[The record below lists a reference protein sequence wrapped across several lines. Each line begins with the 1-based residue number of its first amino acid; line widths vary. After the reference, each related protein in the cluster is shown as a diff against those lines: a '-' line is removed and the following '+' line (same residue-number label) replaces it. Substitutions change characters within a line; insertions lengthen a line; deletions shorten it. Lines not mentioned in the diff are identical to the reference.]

1 MGEKEKKFEGKSK
14 IVVNIENIHCGD
26 CALNIER
33 SVEHVP
39 GVLSAE
45 VSYVLSSATIY
56 YDPHRVE
63 EDRIK
68 KAITKPGYAVRETF
82 AERTRTFWKE
92 RRSFIFLSLSGVTLG
107 LSWIFGWIDLGPFYL
122 PTAFAI
128 ASLILGGY
136 PIVKSAIQTLLI
148 PDLNVDTLVS
158 IAAISA
164 TAVGAYRE
172 AATVIFIMLLGEF
185 LEGVTVGKAR
195 KAIASLIQL
204 SPKTAWVRRENEE
217 VQVPIEDVKPKEVV
231 IVRPG
236 ERIPVDGKIISGCGS
251 INQSTLTG
259 ESIPIEKE
267 TGDKVYCGTFN
278 ESGSCEIE
286 ATQVADDTKLAQIKR
301 LILEAQAEKSP
312 TQRVVDRFSRYFIPA
327 IILIAFATFLVT
339 GEIIRAITI
348 LIVACPCALVLGTP
362 TAVVAAIGNAAR
374 QGILIKGGAYLEQM
388 GRLKTLLMDKTGTLT
403 HGRPKVVEL
412 NALDGMD
419 EKEVL
424 YWAAIAEKRSEHPLA
439 RAITEKAEEL
449 GLITPHPHSFED
461 FRGKGVKVQWNSKTI
476 IVGSSEMMKSEG
488 VDIPE
493 SAKGSLELKQS
504 EGMTSLLVTLDRR
517 LLGIISIADTLREGA
532 KEAIDKIREQ
542 GVSEIWMLTGDSAL
556 AADRIG
562 KQLGIR
568 YEANLLPEEKV
579 MSVKEWKRKG
589 RVVAMIGDG
598 VNDAPALAAADI
610 GIAMGAVGTDVAI
623 ETADIAL
630 MTDELE
636 KIPTVIQL
644 SQKALRVIKENL
656 IFALVFNAVLVI
668 LSAQGWVTM
677 ILGAVM
683 HQASSLL
690 VILSSMRLLKRDI

>member
-1 MGEKEKKFEGKSK
+1 MEEKKFEGKSK

-45 VSYVLSSATIY
+45 VSYVLSTATIY

-63 EDRIK
+63 EERIK

-107 LSWIFGWIDLGPFYL
+107 LSWIFGWMGLDPLNL
-122 PTAFAI
+122 PTAFAL

-136 PIVKSAIQTLLI
+136 PIVKSAIKTLLI

-185 LEGVTVGKAR
+185 LEGVTVGKTR

-204 SPKTAWVRRENEE
+204 SPKTAWVRRENKE
-217 VQVPIEDVKPKEVV
+217 VQVPIEDVKPREVV
-231 IVRPG
+231 IVKPG
-236 ERIPVDGKIISGCGS
+236 ERIPVDGKIISGCAS

-259 ESIPIEKE
+259 ESIPVEKE

-286 ATQVADDTKLAQIKR
+286 TTQVADDTKLAQIKR

-312 TQRVVDRFSRYFIPA
+312 IQRVTDRFARYFIPA
-327 IILIAFATFLVT
+327 ILLIALTTFLMT
-339 GEIIRAITI
+339 GDPIRAITI

-374 QGILIKGGAYLEQM
+374 QGILIKGGIFLEQM

-403 HGRPKVVEL
+403 QGRPKVVEIKG
-412 NALDGMD
+412 LDGVD

-439 RAITEKAEEL
+439 RALMEKTEEL
-449 GLITPHPHSFED
+449 GLSIPHPQSFEN
-461 FRGKGVKVQWNSKTI
+461 FRGKGVKVEWNYKTMV
-476 IVGSSEMMKSEG
+476 VGSSEMLKGEG
-488 VDIPE
+488 IEISP
-493 SAKGSLELKQS
+493 SAKGLLESRQS
-504 EGMTSLLVTLDRR
+504 EGLTSLLVALDHR

-542 GVSEIWMLTGDSAL
+542 GVSEIWMLTGDSHPV
-556 AADRIG
+556 ADRIG

-568 YEANLLPEEKV
+568 YEAKLLPEEKV
-579 MSVKEWKRKG
+579 LRVKEWKKQG
-589 RVVAMIGDG
+589 QVVAMVGDG
-598 VNDAPALAAADI
+598 VNDAPALAAADV
-610 GIAMGAVGTDVAI
+610 GIAMGAMGTDVAI

-636 KIPTVIQL
+636 KIPTAIRL
-644 SQKALRVIKENL
+644 SRKALRVIKENL
-656 IFALVFNAVLVI
+656 IFALVFNTVLVI

-690 VILSSMRLLKRDI
+690 VILSSMRLLRRDR